1 MTTTTLLWHDYET
14 FGADTRG
21 DRPVQFAGIRTDLE
35 LNPIGEPLMVYC
47 RPAADYLPQPEA
59 CLITGITPQEALQK
73 GESEN
78 TFIQQVVEELGAPGS
93 CGVGYNSLRFDD
105 EITRNTLYRNL
116 YDPYEREWK
125 WGNSRWDII
134 DLLRLTR
141 ALRPEGIEW
150 PLYEDGRP
158 SMRLEHLTVAN
169 GIEHGMAHDAL
180 ADVYATIA
188 MARLVKQ
195 KQPRLYH
202 YVFSQ
207 RDKQSVRKLLNLG
220 HPTPLLHISSMYPS
234 ERGNLA
240 LILPLVRHPTNNNG
254 VIVYDLSVDPTP
266 LLTLSPEEIH
276 QRLFTP
282 REAMA
287 EGVERIP
294 VKTVHLNKCP
304 VLAPL
309 NTLNEESQTRLQ
321 IDLQQQREHATIL
334 TSASTFAENIAKA
347 HLLHPFRAEQDPDR
361 MIYSGFFGEED
372 RLQMQQIHRLSPE
385 ALSTQPFS
393 FQDPRLGE
401 MLFRYR
407 ARNWPH
413 SLTAAEQQK
422 WSRFCQHRLLDAD
435 GGGTIHYEKFQS
447 EIHQLSIEH
456 ADNPKK
462 LQLLQALEQYGSM
475 LIQESQGS

>member
-207 RDKQSVRKLLNLG
+207 
-220 HPTPLLHISSMYPS
+220 
-234 ERGNLA
+234 
-240 LILPLVRHPTNNNG
+240 
-254 VIVYDLSVDPTP
+254 
-266 LLTLSPEEIH
+266 
-276 QRLFTP
+276 
-282 REAMA
+282 
-287 EGVERIP
+287 
-294 VKTVHLNKCP
+294 
-304 VLAPL
+304 
-309 NTLNEESQTRLQ
+309 
-321 IDLQQQREHATIL
+321 
-334 TSASTFAENIAKA
+334 
-347 HLLHPFRAEQDPDR
+347 
-361 MIYSGFFGEED
+361 
-372 RLQMQQIHRLSPE
+372 
-385 ALSTQPFS
+385 
-393 FQDPRLGE
+393 
-401 MLFRYR
+401 
-407 ARNWPH
+407 
-413 SLTAAEQQK
+413 
-422 WSRFCQHRLLDAD
+422 
-435 GGGTIHYEKFQS
+435 
-447 EIHQLSIEH
+447 
-456 ADNPKK
+456 
-462 LQLLQALEQYGSM
+462 
-475 LIQESQGS
+475 